1 HALGAGDRKGRSPGA
16 VDERFDRIGRRR
28 QGRAA
33 IGAAGPGEALPDL
46 VAKDLRRRLRLL
58 DALGRDGAMQALG
71 QQTAGL
77 RILDPVEH
85 LAQDAKARRHEPA
98 RIARVNAFAQDL
110 DLERAADD
118 AAQARRQPELVVV
131 AGAAVEADDEAD
143 LAEPSLQGIDVERQV
158 GRAAF
163 LAGLDDAD
171 AARPGDTLPVER
183 LDRGDRGID
192 RIAVVGTAAA
202 VETAIFVARRPGAE
216 AALPAIEL
224 GLLVE
229 GAGEAERRG
238 GGVV

>member
-131 AGAAVEADDEAD
+131 AGAA
-143 LAEPSLQGIDVERQV
+143 
-158 GRAAF
+158 
-163 LAGLDDAD
+163 AD

-216 AALPAIEL
+216 A
-224 GLLVE
+224 
-229 GAGEAERRG
+229 
-238 GGVV
+238 